1 MLKQTTGVEG
11 RVCVCQPPAQ
21 EKRGEKGE
29 KPVALFYFIFVN
41 LISHL
46 GRGASAEELLTTEWP
61 VASHTALS

>member
-1 MLKQTTGVEG
+1 M
-11 RVCVCQPPAQ
+11 CQPPAQ

-29 KPVALFYFIFVN
+29 KPMVLFYFIFVN